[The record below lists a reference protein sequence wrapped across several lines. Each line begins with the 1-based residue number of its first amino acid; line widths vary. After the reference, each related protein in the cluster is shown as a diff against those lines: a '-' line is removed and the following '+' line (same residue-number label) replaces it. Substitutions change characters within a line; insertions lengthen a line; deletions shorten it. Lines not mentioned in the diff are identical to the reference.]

1 MTSSAS
7 KSQVERQLQALQRVS
22 QLFGQMSSGSDLFA
36 ELTQQVADLLSV
48 EKCAILLFDEADE
61 TLIAQAPAVGVPDEL
76 IQTYRVL
83 LSEGS
88 PGRQFWDQGEYF
100 LANDVPNDPVVQALG
115 LAEFARQV
123 GVRSTLLI
131 GMRLEGRLI
140 GVIQPSNRLDGKP
153 FDEDDI
159 RLLSIYSNPAAV
171 AIENRRLYQAL
182 QEKVASL
189 EANTEHL
196 NEVMRELEATTEAQ
210 SSLLATIRELSVP
223 VVPVLNGIVIVPL
236 VGHVDSERARQ
247 IMSDVL
253 EGIEQ
258 HQARVVILDVTG
270 VPVVDSSV
278 ANHLMRAAQAAQML
292 GAQTLIVG
300 IRPEVAQTIIG
311 LGLSLRGLITRSDL
325 QSGIEYALSFLDR
338 RIVPGHSAP
347 VPA

>member
-1 MTSSAS
+1 
-7 KSQVERQLQALQRVS
+7 
-22 QLFGQMSSGSDLFA
+22 
-36 ELTQQVADLLSV
+36 
-48 EKCAILLFDEADE
+48 
-61 TLIAQAPAVGVPDEL
+61 
-76 IQTYRVL
+76 
-83 LSEGS
+83 
-88 PGRQFWDQGEYF
+88 
-100 LANDVPNDPVVQALG
+100 
-115 LAEFARQV
+115 
-123 GVRSTLLI
+123 
-131 GMRLEGRLI
+131 
-140 GVIQPSNRLDGKP
+140 
-153 FDEDDI
+153 
-159 RLLSIYSNPAAV
+159 
-171 AIENRRLYQAL
+171 
-182 QEKVASL
+182 
-189 EANTEHL
+189 
-196 NEVMRELEATTEAQ
+196 
-210 SSLLATIRELSVP
+210 
-223 VVPVLNGIVIVPL
+223 VPL